1 MLKFD
6 NVSFQYDVEDF
17 SIIDHLSFDVQDGE
31 FVSVIGASGCGKS
44 TIFRLVNKLLLPAS
58 GEILVDGESIEKKR
72 NYCGYMPQQDLLFPW
87 RTVRENLLLPMEI
100 RGGYSK
106 TEMRE
111 KADAALESVGLKDWG
126 DKMPKEL
133 SGGMRQRAAFART
146 VLTGSDLLLL
156 DEPFSALD
164 YLTRISM
171 REWLLEQ
178 WEREK
183 KTVLF
188 ITHDVEEAVFLS
200 SRILV
205 VEESPITHLRSIDV
219 PAEYPRSRDEL
230 RKPEILS
237 LKEELIGIMSK
248 KMKKDHAR
256 VPSGASHGQTHNFL
270 STNLPAAI
278 LVAALLI
285 FWQAAAMGID
295 AAYILPSPT
304 QVVVRLWELR
314 GPLFKAHLPA
324 TMSVVGIGLLISIIL
339 GLGLAVLM
347 DASETAE
354 KALYPL
360 IIASQTIPTT
370 ALAPL
375 FVLWFG
381 YTIWSK
387 VLVTVLITFFPITIT
402 VFDGFK
408 SVKTEMEEL
417 LFTFGADKRQIFM
430 KLKVPAVLPCFFSA
444 IKMAVPLS
452 IIGAAIGEW
461 LGAQSGLGYFS
472 RRMMTQLDGAG
483 VFAPILLLSVAAMA
497 AVWVVT
503 LLEKRII
510 HWRNE

>member
-1 MLKFD
+1 MAF
-6 NVSFQYDVEDF
+6 
-17 SIIDHLSFDVQDGE
+17 
-31 FVSVIGASGCGKS
+31 
-44 TIFRLVNKLLLPAS
+44 
-58 GEILVDGESIEKKR
+58 
-72 NYCGYMPQQDLLFPW
+72 LFC
-87 RTVRENLLLPMEI
+87 
-100 RGGYSK
+100 
-106 TEMRE
+106 
-111 KADAALESVGLKDWG
+111 
-126 DKMPKEL
+126 
-133 SGGMRQRAAFART
+133 
-146 VLTGSDLLLL
+146 
-156 DEPFSALD
+156 
-164 YLTRISM
+164 
-171 REWLLEQ
+171 
-178 WEREK
+178 
-183 KTVLF
+183 
-188 ITHDVEEAVFLS
+188 
-200 SRILV
+200 
-205 VEESPITHLRSIDV
+205 
-219 PAEYPRSRDEL
+219 
-230 RKPEILS
+230 
-237 LKEELIGIMSK
+237 
-248 KMKKDHAR
+248 
-256 VPSGASHGQTHNFL
+256 GQTHNVL

-278 LVAALLI
+278 LVAVLLI

-387 VLVTVLITFFPITIT
+387 VLVTV
-402 VFDGFK
+402 FDGFK

-510 HWRNE
+510 QWRNE